1 MKVIGNVRYIPA
13 GTTQYV
19 VDGSD
24 GEINVDTS
32 LSAITIILPNIVN
45 SGFVNTDKGFII
57 NDNSGNA
64 ATNNIT
70 IIAAN
75 NTVNSQSSV
84 LISTNGG
91 SAKCSIASMN
101 EWFIVTEP
109 SSSGMS
115 GSLTAGYIPRA
126 VSASALAD
134 SVIYQ
139 NSGKIGINTT
149 NPLTNFHVS
158 GTNASSI
165 ILSTRYSSDNASS
178 GFIAAKARG
187 TEAAPSGILLGDK
200 MLNVS
205 AYGYTSAGA
214 FSTEVGKMVFYAT
227 EDFTGSA
234 NGTAFKISTT
244 PIGATVDVFNFGIN
258 ENGYV
263 SIGDINLSPSARL
276 HVTGINSTAS
286 NYALKV
292 DNLAGSEL
300 LYVRNDGNLGI
311 GTTPVVDSRLQINN
325 SAFGNSSI
333 NLGGADYFSVDAHV
347 TGLSLLLGVNTGNNK
362 QLWLADQDKLVKN
375 STNPVLQFGLFGTSP
390 SAINALSTN
399 GTNLNLVLQ
408 SNGGLLGVGTGVST
422 PTASIHVKGVA
433 ITAATYALKLD
444 NSASSPLLYVANS
457 GLVSAP
463 LLPASNAGL
472 ATGDMYV
479 DTAAQILAN
488 GDKVVGW
495 KV

>member
-1 MKVIGNVRYIPA
+1 MKVTGNVKYIPA
-13 GTTQYV
+13 GTTQYI

-32 LSAITIILPNIVN
+32 LSAITIILPNIIN
-45 SGFVNTDKGFII
+45 SGYTNSDKGFII
-57 NDNSGNA
+57 NDISGNA

-263 SIGDINLSPSARL
+263 SIGDTNLAPTARL
-276 HVTGINSTAS
+276 HVTGVSATS
-286 NYALKV
+286 SDYALKV
-292 DNLAGSEL
+292 DNLVGSPL
-300 LYVRNDGNLGI
+300 LYVRNDNAVSI

-325 SAFGNSSI
+325 SVFGKASI
-333 NLGGADYFSVDAHV
+333 SLGGADYYGIDVNT
-347 TGLSLLLGVNTGNNK
+347 TGLSMLLGVNTSNNK
-362 QLWLADQDKLVKN
+362 QLWLADQDKLASN
-375 STNPVLQFGLFGTSP
+375 GTNPVLQFGLFGVSP

-399 GTNLNLVLQ
+399 GSYLDLVLQ
-408 SNGGLLGVGTGVST
+408 SNGGNVGISTGVIN
-422 PTASIHVKGVA
+422 PTARLHVKG
-433 ITAATYALKLD
+433 
-444 NSASSPLLYVANS
+444 NSAPGDFTFKAEDAGGNLLLYVRND
-457 GLVSAP
+457 GLISAA
-463 LLPASNAGL
+463 LLPTSNAGL
-472 ATGDMYV
+472 STGDMYV
-479 DTAAQILAN
+479 DTAANILSN